1 MGMSAPR
8 IRKQVY
14 DLTLADLRR
23 FPVWEFA
30 LDEEGEEGQDEG
42 TVRPWPFRY
51 TGVLDPSWSMFVVYA
66 SFVLADGTPMS
77 GYLTPSPNA
86 TDLGII
92 QPIIV
97 TPQGQVAFWCGILEP
112 TSEAISASYGRLNKS
127 SSTQVFPI
135 QFASEV
141 ELAAGPLKGSIPG
154 FLMLKKI
161 GARDVRVFV

>member
-1 MGMSAPR
+1 MIVSVSIDDDIHRHPEKSFDYLPCIPPIVKVMKDS
-8 IRKQVY
+8 
-14 DLTLADLRR
+14 DLKPLDFQDLR
-23 FPVWEFA
+23 W
-30 LDEEGEEGQDEG
+30 L
-42 TVRPWPFRY
+42 
-51 TGVLDPSWSMFVVYA
+51 YA
-66 SFVLADGTPMS
+66 
-77 GYLTPSPNA
+77 
-86 TDLGII
+86 GII

-97 TPQGQVAFWCGILEP
+97 APQGQVAFWCGILEP

-141 ELAAGPLKGSIPG
+141 ELAAGPLKGSIAG